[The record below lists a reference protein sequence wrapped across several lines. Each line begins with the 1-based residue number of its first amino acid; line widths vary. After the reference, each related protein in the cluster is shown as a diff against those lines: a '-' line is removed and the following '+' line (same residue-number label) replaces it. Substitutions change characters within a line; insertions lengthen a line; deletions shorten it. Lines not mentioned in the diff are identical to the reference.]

1 MELPIACTLSA
12 EALSA
17 RRQGLLTELSR
28 VAASREE
35 LSNGIRLS
43 FTVSDETLSAIF
55 KTVAAERR
63 CCEFLRFEVTVE
75 PAGGPVKLD
84 LTGPQGTREFLAA
97 LLDS

>member
-1 MELPIACTLSA
+1 LSP
-12 EALSA
+12 EALTA

-35 LSNGIRLS
+35 LRDGLRLS
-43 FTVSDETLSAIF
+43 FAAGEEVLATIF
-55 KTVAAERR
+55 KTIVAERR
-63 CCEFLRFEVTVE
+63 CCEFLTFEVRVE
-75 PAGGPVKLD
+75 PAGGRVTLD